1 MYLTI
6 LIQLYNNMYM
16 HLRSGNGVNIC
27 EEIKWL
33 HDKRFSSILF
43 AKDAMHGNG
52 CREAAEYLKVLD
64 NICSYCKQTFQL
76 QLSQTREIL
85 RMSQS
90 KDMSQVG
97 FVIINHTVIFRELL

>member
-16 HLRSGNGVNIC
+16 HLRPGNGVNIC
-27 EEIKWL
+27 KEIKWL
-33 HDKRFSSILF
+33 HDKRFSSIFLL
-43 AKDAMHGNG
+43 KMQCMGME